1 MYFDDG
7 DENFFGF
14 NSDEVTELSYFKF
27 LCNLESLQGV
37 RKGPFKNDVTQN
49 FSTLTYC
56 NPWYG
61 DMSMC
66 IRGFQYVNFQ
76 KFCVA

>member
-7 DENFFGF
+7 DENFLGF

-56 NPWYG
+56 KPLV
-61 DMSMC
+61 
-66 IRGFQYVNFQ
+66 RRHVYVYQ
-76 KFCVA
+76 GVSVC